1 MHRGPAAN
9 LVSELANGETIAA
22 ISTAVGEGAIAIIR
36 ISGSAAVEIAGKIFR
51 GKSGPED
58 FPSHTQHLGQIVFN
72 GTPIDQAMIAV
83 HRAPGSYTG
92 EDLVEI
98 SCHGGMLGSAKVLE
112 ACLHAGARSAR
123 PGEFTERAYFNRKID
138 ITQAEAVIDV
148 IRAQT
153 DLAVRSATEQ
163 LSGRLGDQFRG
174 LRQQLIE
181 TLAHV
186 DAGIDFPEEGISPDS
201 IEVVRGRL
209 VSALARIQDLLAT
222 AETGRILRE
231 GLRVV
236 IFGPTNAGKSSL
248 LNRLLGFDR
257 AIVSE
262 THGTTRDTIEEP
274 IHLRGIALRLLDTAG
289 LRAPE
294 NQVEEEGIARTQ
306 RTLQTADLRVRVLD
320 GNVAR
325 PSNFVTGPDEVL
337 ILNKSDLPE
346 HEDWKSTAAIRIS
359 CKTGA
364 GLDKFETEIF
374 RRIGGEK
381 LNAEHPLAINA
392 RHRVHLERAA
402 AACDRTL
409 QAINEQATAEMFA
422 ADLRQTLQMFD
433 ELLGGGDEEAIRDA
447 IFSQFCIGK

>member
-153 DLAVRSATEQ
+153 DLALRSATEQ

-209 VSALARIQDLLAT
+209 VSALARIQDL
-222 AETGRILRE
+222 
-231 GLRVV
+231 
-236 IFGPTNAGKSSL
+236 
-248 LNRLLGFDR
+248 
-257 AIVSE
+257 
-262 THGTTRDTIEEP
+262 P

-306 RTLQTADLRVRVLD
+306 RTLHTADLRVRVLD

-433 ELLGGGDEEAIRDA
+433 ELLGGDDEEAIRDA